1 MSSQPNIYLDDITL
15 VECLRQAA
23 GANVNPELAK
33 KAEEQLKIWND
44 YYLVDGTLHKAYQD
58 VYLDLSND
66 INIRWL
72 AVINF
77 KRIVEQKWKTIP
89 MDVKLEIRS
98 KILNNLDEYNKNLCM
113 QNALAIRVMV
123 RQDFPNQWE
132 SMLDDFNQVLTSIYM
147 NIQNNP
153 LNSIEKIK
161 LYNVLLILNQ
171 IVKIVANARIGKC
184 KIVFQEKSEMFF
196 NILYQIYTNFSQIW
210 ISNLEQD
217 SLNEDDMLE
226 AMNISYI
233 CSKVLRV
240 VITDGF
246 KQPYVNESCNQ
257 CFDMMTRHFFDL
269 IKNKGFFNQ
278 SISKYPILKKITI
291 GFLKTLMRF
300 KGAWDNDIYKLL
312 LFKAEVVDSLIIQII
327 QFLNSNGEF
336 IYVTDNESELAE
348 VHEIFYKIGV
358 YFFQLLKPIV
368 QYCSPD
374 NKITLTKYKSDME
387 RMKEIKA
394 NLNTNIF
401 SKPDFVLQ
409 SINSL
414 EQYYLKLTQHDLELI
429 IEDPEEWAN
438 EDLSSDPSFNI
449 RKAGEIFF
457 CTILSFYKEN
467 TEAILMDRLNSVDPS
482 STNDYLGLDALYTMF
497 ESSVEKLSS
506 KADIDNIICN
516 VLFPLVP
523 FDNNSKQI
531 EDIYKIVMIRRI
543 CSIISQ
549 WSENL
554 DKNEVRQPVY
564 AFLLKSLQ
572 IYGEN
577 SVVSSSVLQSITDVV
592 SSSTFEKENFKNFIS
607 PLIEAIVVKVLP
619 TVSLPHTKI
628 NALKSIQTVLSENR
642 PLVEDE
648 NIVNVLKSLP
658 NLWEDN
664 VQNQSTLIVA
674 QQLMRLT
681 TSIIRSLNE
690 KSYITWDLAF
700 PMISQ
705 GIDSSSV
712 NLERYNLLGEDA
724 YDLLQ
729 EVLDCFPLQSAL
741 PEYYNKGMSLIG
753 GVFLKNFMLSLEN
766 NTDLMPVLL
775 NIFRLFAVVL
785 PTDTF
790 INLQE
795 FKYVCSKMCSQLVN
809 IRDDLFE
816 SMYNTWDH
824 LLIKISFEKDESE
837 LKTQV
842 LNWFVETGVYQALFK
857 KIFLKESAD
866 DDMEDKCFHIIS
878 RLFFVNQD
886 LFLSEL
892 NKYHMTFS
900 IPKYEN
906 DRIEIIYQ
914 SSVYKEQSFS
924 EVFQTLINKWYQCI
938 SLRIYNS
945 KERKL
950 NLLAISS
957 IYKLLPKYEFYMLD
971 KLEIHVKN
979 FKPIASL
986 WIEFLESVNEDNNG
1000 DCEKYHKI
1008 DQYIEQ
1014 YMDLITDSFKIVKHN
1029 KKQNDIALKIV
1040 FKQYI
1045 YEIIN
1050 NYIIADPEMGQLWN
1064 SGHEI
1069 LFDDGIKDGLETF
1082 LK

>member
-1 MSSQPNIYLDDITL
+1 MSSEPNIYLDNLAL
-15 VECLRQAA
+15 VECLKHAA

-33 KAEEQLKIWND
+33 KAEDQLKVWND
-44 YYLVDGTLHKAYQD
+44 YYLVDGTLHKAYQE

-66 INIRWL
+66 INVRWL
-72 AVINF
+72 AIINF
-77 KRIVEQKWKTIP
+77 KRIVEQKWKAIP

-123 RQDFPNQWE
+123 RQDFPAQWE
-132 SMLDDFNQVLTSIYM
+132 SMLDDFNQVLTNIYM

-153 LNSIEKIK
+153 LNSVEKIK
-161 LYNVLLILNQ
+161 LYNILLILNQ
-171 IVKIVANARIGKC
+171 VVKIVASARIGKC
-184 KIVFQEKSEMFF
+184 KIVFQEKCEMFF
-196 NILYQIYTNFSQIW
+196 NILYQIYSNYSQIW
-210 ISNLEQD
+210 ISNIEQD

-240 VITDGF
+240 VMSDGF
-246 KQPYVNESCNQ
+246 KQPYLNKNCNSL
-257 CFDMMTRHFFDL
+257 FDMMINQFFNL
-269 IKNKGFFNQ
+269 IKDKQFFSQILN
-278 SISKYPILKKITI
+278 KYPILRKITI

-300 KGAWDNDIYKLL
+300 KGSWDNDIYKLL
-312 LFKAEVVDSLIIQII
+312 LFNTEIVDSLVIQII
-327 QFLNSNGEF
+327 QFLNTQGEF
-336 IYVTDNESELAE
+336 IYITSSESELSE

-358 YFFQLLKPIV
+358 NFFQLLKPIV

-387 RMKEIKA
+387 RMKAIKA
-394 NLNTNIF
+394 NLDSNIF
-401 SKPDFVLQ
+401 SKIDFILQ

-429 IEDPEEWAN
+429 VEDPEEWAN
-438 EDLSSDPSFNI
+438 DDLAADPSFNI
-449 RKAGEIFF
+449 RKAGEVFF
-457 CTILSFYKEN
+457 CTILAFYKEN
-467 TEAILMDRLNSVDPS
+467 TEGILMERLNAVDPT

-523 FDNNSKQI
+523 FESNTKQI
-531 EDIYKIVMIRRI
+531 DDIYKIVMIRRI

-564 AFLLKSLQ
+564 VFLLKSLQ
-572 IYGEN
+572 VYGEN

-592 SSSTFEKENFKNFIS
+592 SSSTFEKENFKSYIS
-607 PLIEAIVVKVLP
+607 PMIESIVIKVLP

-628 NALKSIQTVLSENR
+628 NALKSIQTILSENR
-642 PLVEDE
+642 PLVENE
-648 NIVNVLKSLP
+648 NIINVLKSLP
-658 NLWEDN
+658 GLWEDN

-705 GIDSSSV
+705 GIDSSKA

-741 PEYYNKGMSLIG
+741 PDYYNKGMSLIG
-753 GVFLKNFMLSLEN
+753 GVFLKNYMLSFES

-775 NIFRLFAVVL
+775 NIFRLFAVIL

-795 FKYVCSKMCSQLVN
+795 FKYICSKMCSQLAN

-816 SMYNTWDH
+816 SMYNAWDH
-824 LLIKISFEKDESE
+824 LLLKISTLSDNAE
-837 LKTQV
+837 LRTQV
-842 LNWFVETGVYQALFK
+842 LNWFIESGVYQALLNK
-857 KIFLKESAD
+857 VLLKESGD
-866 DDMEDKCFHIIS
+866 DDMEDKCFNIIS
-878 RLFFVNQD
+878 RLFYIDQD
-886 LFLSEL
+886 LFLNEL
-892 NKYHMTFS
+892 NKYHMS
-900 IPKYEN
+900 SCIPKYEN
-906 DRIEIIYQ
+906 DRLEIIYQ
-914 SSVYKEQSFS
+914 SSVYKEMSFS
-924 EVFQTLINKWYQCI
+924 EIFQTLIDKWYHCI
-938 SLRIYNS
+938 SLRIYS
-945 KERKL
+945 AKERKL

-957 IYKLLPKYEFYMLD
+957 IYKLLPKCDFYMLD
-971 KLEIHVKN
+971 KLGVHVNN

-1014 YMDLITDSFKIVKHN
+1014 YMDLITDSFRIVKHT
-1029 KKQNDIALKIV
+1029 KKENDIALKIV

-1050 NYIIADPEMGQLWN
+1050 SYIMADPDMSQLWN
-1064 SGHEI
+1064 SGHEM
-1069 LFDDGIKDGLETF
+1069 LFTNEIKEGLEIF